1 MWYKVNELKSKGL
14 NKSQISKELG
24 IDRATVRKYIS
35 MNESEFYQ
43 WIEQIRCMPNK
54 LQSYYEF
61 IKNLLEREWIKV
73 LGQKEVPGRPEL
85 LGTTRQFLDYFGLRS
100 LDDLPNVLHLSDLPH
115 AKLTV

>member
-43 WIEQIRCMPNK
+43 WIEQI
-54 LQSYYEF
+54 
-61 IKNLLEREWIKV
+61 
-73 LGQKEVPGRPEL
+73 
-85 LGTTRQFLDYFGLRS
+85 
-100 LDDLPNVLHLSDLPH
+100 
-115 AKLTV
+115 